1 MTSVPKTPRQP
12 KLVNKLNAGILIVNE
27 DVQLVQVFLL

>member
-1 MTSVPKTPRQP
+1 MTSVPKKQRQP